1 MPVARELTVTTR
13 ATRAERRVPS
23 TTESPQR
30 QPIPSEADSPLTDEE
45 QDEEAPADTATAG
58 RSRDDSDTPLAR
70 EIEER
75 QALLHKLQAEQEQRG
90 VLDRLNAEIAQLTR
104 SAGVQQAASNPPAP
118 SIDTR
123 SLLSGVLLDREEE
136 DPASEASAAE
146 TRSRYTGASHP
157 SNKAPLYQ
165 NPHPFKGKD
174 LKEATMYL
182 NAWRTVHE
190 LDPRRYPTER
200 HKVLSASTFLA
211 GEPQERWSNE
221 EAKKF
226 HANQEYDFEDF
237 EAFISACVSDPH
249 NRGFTLGLEY
259 ENATQKKD
267 QTVTAFAAYLATL
280 EDQLGVGYTD
290 KQSAQHLLNKLR
302 PPIREDIMLRGHA
315 YATRA
320 DLVALAT
327 RFEQV
332 SKERS
337 NRYQEQRSE
346 GSHKGPAKKP
356 RRDYESQAN
365 RDSRPQNHSA
375 STPRLQASQAATSRD
390 ECNKCHKKGH
400 WARDCRSKDADAAP
414 AVRAVGAGGP
424 AEDKRRDSSGKAPR
438 RKKTRIPA

>member
-200 HKVLSASTFLA
+200 YKVLSASTFLA

-226 HANQEYDFEDF
+226 HAN
-237 EAFISACVSDPH
+237 
-249 NRGFTLGLEY
+249 
-259 ENATQKKD
+259 
-267 QTVTAFAAYLATL
+267 
-280 EDQLGVGYTD
+280 
-290 KQSAQHLLNKLR
+290 
-302 PPIREDIMLRGHA
+302 
-315 YATRA
+315 
-320 DLVALAT
+320 
-327 RFEQV
+327 
-332 SKERS
+332 
-337 NRYQEQRSE
+337 
-346 GSHKGPAKKP
+346 
-356 RRDYESQAN
+356 
-365 RDSRPQNHSA
+365 
-375 STPRLQASQAATSRD
+375 
-390 ECNKCHKKGH
+390 
-400 WARDCRSKDADAAP
+400 
-414 AVRAVGAGGP
+414 
-424 AEDKRRDSSGKAPR
+424 
-438 RKKTRIPA
+438 